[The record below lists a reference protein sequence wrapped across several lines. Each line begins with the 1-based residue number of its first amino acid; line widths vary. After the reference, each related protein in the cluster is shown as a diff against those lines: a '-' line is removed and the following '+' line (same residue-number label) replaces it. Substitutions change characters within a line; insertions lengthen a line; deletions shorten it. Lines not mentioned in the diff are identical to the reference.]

1 MLTALQ
7 NNSMKV
13 HNDSKFVAHTHCEVC
28 DSKDNAAIFDDGHT
42 YCFGCEAYTPP
53 TEGDLAAQTKTTQP
67 NKKLL
72 NKDLLEGEYKALKAR
87 GISEATCRKFDYT
100 IGQYKG
106 RPVQIANFR
115 NEHGEV
121 VAQKIRDAEKNFT
134 ILGEAKKMGLFGQHL
149 WATGQKLVITEG
161 EIDCLSVSQVQRNQ
175 YPTVSLPN
183 GAQSGKKALM
193 AAWDWLGGFD
203 EIILMFDNDEA
214 GQRSAIE
221 CAEALPVGKVKI
233 AKLAYKDANEALLRG
248 AEKEIITAI
257 WRAKD
262 WRPDGI
268 ISTSELRDSIAET
281 DEESLIKYPYDKL
294 NDITKGIRPSTL
306 VTICAGSGVGK
317 STLITEFA
325 YHLHIHGQKV
335 GMLMLEEENKRT
347 VRGLIGL
354 HLQKNI
360 VQDYLSA
367 TKEEVLEGHDS
378 LFREQDVQ
386 LFNHFGSTS
395 LDIVVN
401 RIQYMTKAMGCSHIF
416 LDHISILVSGVT
428 GQVTDER
435 RLIDQIMTTLRTMVQ
450 ELRIT
455 LFLVSHLTRPQG
467 DGHENGAKVKLSQ
480 LRGSHSIAQL
490 ADFCIGLQV
499 NADDPSDD
507 TRDLIVLK
515 NRFTGQVGWAGKLK
529 YHRDSGRLIDTAKD
543 DTPF

>member
-7 NNSMKV
+7 NNSMKI
-13 HNDSKFVAHTHCEVC
+13 HNDSKFVAHTHCEAC

-53 TEGDLAAQTKTTQP
+53 TEGDLAVQPKATKP
-67 NKKLL
+67 VKLL
-72 NKDLLEGEYKALKAR
+72 NKDLLEGEHKALKAR

-100 IGQYKG
+100 IGEYKG
-106 RPVQIANFR
+106 LPVQIANFR

-149 WATGQKLVITEG
+149 WTTGKKLVITEG
-161 EIDCLSVSQVQRNQ
+161 EIDCLSVSQVQNNM
-175 YPTVSLPN
+175 YPTVSLTN
-183 GAQSGKKALM
+183 GAKSGKKALM
-193 AAWDWLGGFD
+193 SAWDFLEGFD

-233 AKLAYKDANEALLRG
+233 AKLAFKDANEALLRG
-248 AEKEIITAI
+248 AEKDIINAI

-268 ISTSELRDSIAET
+268 ISTSDLRESVAET

-294 NDITKGIRPSTL
+294 NEITKGIRPSTL

-317 STLITEFA
+317 STLVTEFA
-325 YHLHIHGQKV
+325 YHLHTHGQKV

-354 HLQKNI
+354 HLEKNI

-378 LFREQDVQ
+378 LFREQDIQ

-401 RIQYMTKAMGCSHIF
+401 RIQYMAKAMGCTHIF

-450 ELRIT
+450 ELGIT

-499 NADDPSDD
+499 NADDPTDD

-529 YHRDSGRLIDTAKD
+529 YHRDSGRLIDTATEA
-543 DTPF
+543 TPF